1 MFFNDEEQLHGAT
14 SEEAQTTS
22 ENAPE
27 VETPVVSTE
36 SATPSEPAAVT
47 MAEAMEQDAYAQNF
61 KKLSRGDLVEG
72 TVVHVEKDSV
82 LVDVGTKS
90 EGVIPLDELSNE
102 MIQST
107 DGVVTVGE
115 KINVVVLQAEN
126 EEGNPI
132 LSKRRADFED
142 AWDRIETVLREQTTI
157 AAMVTERVK
166 GGLVVDVGVRG
177 FVPATHVGNGRLR
190 NIERYV
196 GQSLPLKV
204 LEIDRD
210 RRKVVLSNKLAEDEL
225 RESSKVEVFARL
237 QPGQIL
243 EGTVRRITDYGA
255 FVDLG
260 GVDGLLHV
268 SEMSWARIAHPSE
281 VMKEGDKVKVIVLRT
296 DADAGKVSLGHRQVL
311 PDPWTLVADA
321 YTVGATVSLPIS
333 RLVQSGAF
341 VRLPEGVEAF
351 IPISEMAQRRINK
364 PGDVVSKGQVVEAQI
379 MDVRPDERRMV
390 LSLKALQ
397 QHVERQE
404 VEKHMP
410 RQQQG
415 GTTIGDRLGALRGL
429 LEESKP
435 EASAEPVEVTVEVS
449 AEVPVEA
456 PVEKPAKVSKAA
468 AKAAAEA
475 IVEVPADVP
484 VVPEAA
490 EPIAENEP
498 VVTLVEDN
506 AETAE

>member
-1 MFFNDEEQLHGAT
+1 
-14 SEEAQTTS
+14 
-22 ENAPE
+22 
-27 VETPVVSTE
+27 
-36 SATPSEPAAVT
+36 
-47 MAEAMEQDAYAQNF
+47 
-61 KKLSRGDLVEG
+61 
-72 TVVHVEKDSV
+72 
-82 LVDVGTKS
+82 
-90 EGVIPLDELSNE
+90 
-102 MIQST
+102 
-107 DGVVTVGE
+107 
-115 KINVVVLQAEN
+115 
-126 EEGNPI
+126 
-132 LSKRRADFED
+132 
-142 AWDRIETVLREQTTI
+142 
-157 AAMVTERVK
+157 
-166 GGLVVDVGVRG
+166 
-177 FVPATHVGNGRLR
+177 
-190 NIERYV
+190 
-196 GQSLPLKV
+196 
-204 LEIDRD
+204 
-210 RRKVVLSNKLAEDEL
+210 
-225 RESSKVEVFARL
+225 
-237 QPGQIL
+237 
-243 EGTVRRITDYGA
+243 
-255 FVDLG
+255 
-260 GVDGLLHV
+260 
-268 SEMSWARIAHPSE
+268 
-281 VMKEGDKVKVIVLRT
+281 MKEGDKVKVIVLRT

-435 EASAEPVEVTVEVS
+435 EASAEPVEVTAEVS
-449 AEVPVEA
+449 AEVQVEA

-498 VVTLVEDN
+498 VVTLADDN